1 MGNRANL
8 MIMSNLS
15 QPSVSE
21 LFQVGNYAAAAR
33 SGSLEEWQTYAAWG
47 LIGKTSEAIAGL
59 NRFSHLPEVAFYLA
73 VTHWIGGDDDR
84 AAQLLEKIPT
94 PHAQNLLALIRQ
106 PQIQVLAQLPWTR
119 QGSSNLLTA
128 IDRDRKF
135 KVKNISFHPEDLPNR
150 PYADIHQFYDPS
162 HPPSFYINKMVE
174 WHFIP
179 PNLQELPCP
188 IFGQTGDYDLHIQAV
203 YPWLQIFDEILVT
216 DPSEWQEVRQ
226 LVKVPVSTFPKSFG
240 ISDLLPPIPQKSRNI
255 DLLLSGTVTHPYHP
269 DKAELL
275 HQIFNITNLN
285 CKIINGFVGE
295 QDYYQNLANTKVS
308 FTYIRHPEAMP
319 TRGLEALSMGCG
331 LVVQKNS
338 VLTLFAGEAEGVLTY
353 ELAANNL
360 TTAIQRIVREWPDF
374 ELRAR
379 KGAEIVRRELVASR
393 VASQS
398 LRFLTFLAAKPRG
411 QRQLQPVEKL
421 VQKRA
426 ILQKGWLPNYDL
438 NHSQIL
444 KWIGISNQ
452 ERLEAQVNAGKVSSH
467 IFIDLARESILYNYH
482 RALYN
487 LIPVQEWFAEVI
499 KIYQTGLEKFPQSLV
514 LRFNYVR
521 AVLHFGQA
529 TEVSDVLKLA
539 LETLQEERDRWQIDV
554 MEDVFP
560 WDFCDRFFNYRSYF
574 DLVTEHLTTGKSVES
589 ALCQLILASLS
600 YYYGFYA
607 PYQGY
612 YPGSLDYFRKAAAFD
627 PVFPYYKFDYAK
639 QLIERNLPDDN
650 VEAGKILIELASRSI
665 LFIEALMLLEFL
677 QMHQQFNDLELEK
690 LAARINP
697 FKHQIQF
704 LETIPS
710 VPLKPSLNQ
719 VKTEIEPNELKTQ
732 SVHLKTVYQQE
743 KLKELE
749 ELYYQIRG
757 IQTSKFWKI
766 GLALTPVQERMKIE
780 NREMGYYTRYSLEDG
795 INQLQAIVQ
804 AMEQTK
810 AWQIRQTWFKLK
822 RALKL
827 TAKKD

>member
-1 MGNRANL
+1 
-8 MIMSNLS
+8 MSNLS
-15 QPSVSE
+15 QPSTAE
-21 LFQVGNYAAAAR
+21 LFQGGNYAAAAR
-33 SGSLEEWQTYAAWG
+33 SGSPEQWQTYAACG
-47 LIGKTSEAIAGL
+47 LIGKTAEAIAGL
-59 NRFSHLPEVAFYLA
+59 NRFSHLPEAVFYLA
-73 VTHWIGGDDDR
+73 VTNWIGGDEEQ
-84 AAQLLEKIPT
+84 AARLLEKIPT

-106 PQIQVLAQLPWTR
+106 PQIEVLAQLPWTR
-119 QGSSNLLTA
+119 EGSSDLLTA
-128 IDRDRKF
+128 IDRDSKF

-188 IFGQTGDYDLHIQAV
+188 IFGQTGDYDLHIQVV

-216 DPSEWQEVRQ
+216 DPSEWQEVRR

-240 ISDLLPPIPQKSRNI
+240 IPDLLPPIPQKSRNI

-275 HQIFNITNLN
+275 HQIFNIPNLN

-353 ELAANNL
+353 ELEANNL
-360 TTAIQRIVREWPDF
+360 ATAIQRIVGEWSDF
-374 ELRAR
+374 ESRAR
-379 KGAEIVRRELVASR
+379 KGAEIVRKELVASR

-438 NHSQIL
+438 NHSRIL
-444 KWIGISNQ
+444 KWIGVSNQ
-452 ERLEAQVNAGKVSSH
+452 ERLQAQVNSSKLSSH
-467 IFIDLARESILYNYH
+467 LFIDLARESILYNYH

-521 AVLHFGQA
+521 AVLHFGQPS
-529 TEVSDVLKLA
+529 EVSEVLELA
-539 LETLQEERDRWQIDV
+539 LKTLQEERDRWQIDV

-560 WDFCDRFFNYRSYF
+560 WDFCDSFFNYRSYF
-574 DLVTEHLTTGKSVES
+574 DLVTEHLTTGKSVEL

-612 YPGSLDYFRKAAAFD
+612 YPGSLDYFRQAATLD
-627 PVFPYYKFDYAK
+627 PAFPYYKFDYAK
-639 QLIERNLPDDN
+639 QLIDEGFPEDN
-650 VEAGKILIELASRSI
+650 AAAGKILIELASSSI
-665 LFIEALMLLEFL
+665 LFLDALKLLELL
-677 QMHQQFNDLELEK
+677 QADRQFANPQIER
-690 LAARINP
+690 LANAINQVKP
-697 FKHQIQF
+697 QIEF
-704 LETIPS
+704 LESIPS
-710 VPLKPSLNQ
+710 VLLKPSLNQ
-719 VKTEIEPNELKTQ
+719 ASAGIDPNDLKIQPT
-732 SVHLKTVYQQE
+732 HLE
-743 KLKELE
+743 KAYRKQKLQELE
-749 ELYYQIRG
+749 QLHQKIRG
-757 IQTSKFWKI
+757 IESSKFWKLNAALI
-766 GLALTPVQERMKIE
+766 PSKRRIKLANEDVQ
-780 NREMGYYTRYSLEDG
+780 YYMLYNPEEG

-804 AMEQTK
+804 AIEKTK
-810 AWQIRQTWFKLK
+810 AWQIRQIWFKLK

-827 TAKKD
+827 TTEKD

>member
-1 MGNRANL
+1 MFN
-8 MIMSNLS
+8 S
-15 QPSVSE
+15 QNSTAE
-21 LFQVGNYAAAAR
+21 LFQAGNYAAAAR
-33 SGSLEEWQTYAAWG
+33 CGSPEEWQTYAAWG
-47 LIGKTSEAIAGL
+47 LIGKTTEAIAGL
-59 NRFSHLPEVAFYLA
+59 NRFSHLPEAVFYLA
-73 VTHWIGGDDDR
+73 VTHWIGGEDDR

-106 PQIQVLAQLPWTR
+106 PQIEVLAQLPWTR
-119 QGSSNLLTA
+119 QGSSDLLTA
-128 IDRDRKF
+128 IDRDQKF

-216 DPSEWQEVRQ
+216 DPSEWQEVRN

-240 ISDLLPPIPQKSRNI
+240 ISDALPPIPQKSRNI

-269 DKAELL
+269 DKAQLL
-275 HQIFNITNLN
+275 HQIFNITQLN

-295 QDYYQNLANTKVS
+295 QDYYENLANTKVS

-444 KWIGISNQ
+444 KWIGASNQ
-452 ERLEAQVNAGKVSSH
+452 KRLEAQVNTDKLSSH
-467 IFIDLARESILYNYH
+467 LFIDLARESILYNYH

-521 AVLHFGQA
+521 AVLHFGQPS
-529 TEVSDVLKLA
+529 EVSDVLKLA

-560 WDFCDRFFNYRSYF
+560 WDFCDSFFNYRGYF

-589 ALCQLILASLS
+589 ALYQLILASLS

-612 YPGSLDYFRKAAAFD
+612 YSGSLNYFQQAANLD
-627 PVFPYYKFDYAK
+627 PAFPYYKFDYAK
-639 QLIERNLPDDN
+639 QLIERNLADDSK
-650 VEAGKILIELASRSI
+650 EAGKILIELASSSI
-665 LFIEALMLLEFL
+665 LFLEALTLLEL
-677 QMHQQFNDLELEK
+677 LREYQQFDDPELEK
-690 LAARINP
+690 LAVRINP
-697 FKHQIQF
+697 VKRQIQF

-719 VKTEIEPNELKTQ
+719 VSTKTEPYELKTQ
-732 SVHLKTVYQQE
+732 WIHLKTVDQKH
-743 KLKELE
+743 KLGELE
-749 ELYYQIRG
+749 ALYHKIKG
-757 IQTSKFWKI
+757 IQSSKFWKL
-766 GLALTPVQERMKIE
+766 GLTLASDQQAIHLADKDLE
-780 NREMGYYTRYSLEDG
+780 YYTRKNLEDG
-795 INQLQAIVQ
+795 IQQLQNIVQ
-804 AMEQTK
+804 AMEKTK
-810 AWQIRQTWFKLK
+810 AWQIRQIWFKLK

-827 TAKKD
+827 TAAKD